1 MSSLPINV
9 YVPNL
14 PHRKDRRVH
23 IEQQYAERAEFN
35 LHIVTP
41 LDGTTA
47 ANSLW
52 LTFIECVKTAHQQ
65 GYEYFIFGEDDHTFT
80 SHYDYSC
87 LTEAISQALCPN
99 P

>member
-1 MSSLPINV
+1 MSDYIHV

-41 LDGTTA
+41 LA
-47 ANSLW
+47 KRNSGQEKD
-52 LTFIECVKTAHQQ
+52 IRI
-65 GYEYFIFGEDDHTFT
+65 Y
-80 SHYDYSC
+80 
-87 LTEAISQALCPN
+87 
-99 P
+99 